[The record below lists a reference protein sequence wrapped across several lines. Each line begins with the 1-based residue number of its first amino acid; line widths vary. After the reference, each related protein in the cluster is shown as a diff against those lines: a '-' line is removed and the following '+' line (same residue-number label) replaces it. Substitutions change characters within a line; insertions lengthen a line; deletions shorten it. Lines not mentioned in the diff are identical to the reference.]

1 MSTPP
6 PPTPPDPPSYNAHFF
21 FSPSPPTIGSARK
34 PRRWGLWLGPVAL
47 WECRRGWTH
56 AGLKLQLLTQGGDA
70 CSLKR
75 RSERN
80 IFHKYYAEEGVD
92 DNDVG
97 ACSLFALSL
106 SLCFLCCGQF
116 GLP

>member
-1 MSTPP
+1 MGAGAGA
-6 PPTPPDPPSYNAHFF
+6 D
-21 FSPSPPTIGSARK
+21 G
-34 PRRWGLWLGPVAL
+34 
-47 WECRRGWTH
+47 CRRGWTH

-97 ACSLFALSL
+97 ACVLACVRACVRKRCVCHDMEGCPSNIFLGSLFSLEELSL
-106 SLCFLCCGQF
+106 MYI
-116 GLP
+116 PRPKA